1 MYTNECY
8 PRSERSTPEAEG
20 VAPGSIAKIIDTFA
34 ETNQEIHTLMIMR
47 HGKVIADM
55 RWKPYSDYR
64 CNLFSLT
71 KTFTSTAIGIAIG
84 EGKLSL
90 SDKVVSFFPE
100 YADALM
106 DEKMKDMTVEDCLT
120 MCSGYYTNISG
131 SGIWSQMNES
141 WIKAFLELPLS
152 YKPGT
157 HYAYNSGSSHM
168 LSSIV
173 TKATGMNT
181 KTYLTQKLFA
191 PLGIDEVLWDTD
203 HEGNSTGGWGLWLN
217 AEQICRV
224 GQLYL
229 QNGLWEGKQII
240 PKDWIDT
247 ASVRHVYPM
256 EDDWNVGYG
265 YQIWTLSSGEYM
277 GRGAFG
283 QYLVVMPGIDCVA
296 AMTSCTWGEQRKYGA
311 LFHERTIINC
321 LKEGIASE
329 TQDAFTMSQS
339 ELEKK
344 IGALSIYT
352 PTVALRSSFER
363 EINGKSYHMRQEYTN
378 LDHLKEISF
387 DFYGRSMVFNLRD
400 DKGEYSIKCGMGYWE
415 EGVTSMPGK
424 ILHHNRELPVMAC
437 AGCAE
442 WENDHTLVMH
452 WAFLEMAFVDTVRVE
467 FIGRKLMFF
476 RSVNANSDNTLG
488 GTLKR
493 PMVKGDRIN

>member
-1 MYTNECY
+1 
-8 PRSERSTPEAEG
+8 
-20 VAPGSIAKIIDTFA
+20 
-34 ETNQEIHTLMIMR
+34 
-47 HGKVIADM
+47 
-55 RWKPYSDYR
+55 
-64 CNLFSLT
+64 
-71 KTFTSTAIGIAIG
+71 
-84 EGKLSL
+84 
-90 SDKVVSFFPE
+90 
-100 YADALM
+100 
-106 DEKMKDMTVEDCLT
+106 
-120 MCSGYYTNISG
+120 
-131 SGIWSQMNES
+131 
-141 WIKAFLELPLS
+141 
-152 YKPGT
+152 
-157 HYAYNSGSSHM
+157 
-168 LSSIV
+168 
-173 TKATGMNT
+173 
-181 KTYLTQKLFA
+181 
-191 PLGIDEVLWDTD
+191 
-203 HEGNSTGGWGLWLN
+203 
-217 AEQICRV
+217 
-224 GQLYL
+224 
-229 QNGLWEGKQII
+229 
-240 PKDWIDT
+240 
-247 ASVRHVYPM
+247 
-256 EDDWNVGYG
+256 
-265 YQIWTLSSGEYM
+265 M